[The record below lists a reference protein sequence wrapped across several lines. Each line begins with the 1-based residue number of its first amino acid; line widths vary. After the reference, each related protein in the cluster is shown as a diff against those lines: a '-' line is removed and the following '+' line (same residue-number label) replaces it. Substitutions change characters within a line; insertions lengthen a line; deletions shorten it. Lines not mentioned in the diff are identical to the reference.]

1 MDRFSKNFENNTD
14 KVRVEMELK
23 NTVGRI
29 VESTPDGPELTVA
42 IADAVAHVSERHGM
56 SIEETAALLD
66 DMFLYVDPNEFPP
79 LYS

>member
-1 MDRFSKNFENNTD
+1 
-14 KVRVEMELK
+14 MELK

-42 IADAVAHVSERHGM
+42 IADAVALVSERHGM

>member
-14 KVRVEMELK
+14 KVWVEMELE

>member
-14 KVRVEMELK
+14 KVWVEMELK

-42 IADAVAHVSERHGM
+42 IADAVALVSERHGM

>member
-42 IADAVAHVSERHGM
+42 IAHVSERHGM